1 MKLGI
6 LNLPQTFD
14 ITNDDSFIVQTNNTT
29 SPEGVT
35 EQIVLR
41 DLSFGYDNATFA
53 NTLSTNSTNT
63 QFLSTTLTTLSGD
76 TVSLF
81 KTLSTYAVSII
92 NDSFNFYKYEFY
104 PVNSIRFTTTFVNPT
119 VYLPGTQWILVAQ
132 GNYIAGV
139 GNTYSNGAPYNSGDV
154 NGNQVTIYPGN
165 SATNTTVGN
174 FDLGEY
180 SHQLTVE
187 ELASHTHDG
196 SFFGE
201 TNASIAGIYTE
212 SQLGPAQVGLEP
224 ITTDATGL
232 SAYHNNMPP
241 MYGLYV
247 WKRIS

>member
-6 LNLPQTFD
+6 LKLPQTFN
-14 ITNDDSFIVQTNNTT
+14 ITNNDAFIVQTKNTT
-29 SPEGVT
+29 SPQGVT
-35 EQIVLR
+35 QQILLR
-41 DLSFGYDNATFA
+41 DISFGYDNTTFA
-53 NTLSTNSTNT
+53 ETLSANSTNT
-63 QFLSTTLTTLSGD
+63 QFLSTTFDTLSTE

-92 NDSFNFYKYEFY
+92 NDTFNFYKYDFY
-104 PVNSIRFTTTFVNPT
+104 PINSIRYTSTFVNPSIH
-119 VYLPGTQWILVAQ
+119 LPGTQWVLVAQ

-139 GNTYSNGAPYNSGDV
+139 GNTYSNGAPYNVGDV
-154 NGNQVTIYPGN
+154 NGDQVTIYPGN
-165 SATNTTVGN
+165 SATNATVGN
-174 FDLGEY
+174 FSLGEY
-180 SHQLTVE
+180 SHQLTVQ
-187 ELASHTHDG
+187 ELAAHTHDG

-224 ITTDATGL
+224 ITTDTTGA

-241 MYGLYV
+241 MHGLYV